1 MKDLKA
7 LWRELA
13 AEAASWCGTSAVRDI
28 QTFTD
33 RTKHEGDSFATITL
47 PTYGK
52 SLLRALEVGK
62 VADDMFLGFEK
73 RGGLPLFLGGFLQQ
87 VFGPDG
93 ALLDEPSVDCI
104 DAIHELSSVFAK
116 IERPCL
122 PRRVNRAMRQF
133 VETEVEIGSVDPA
146 AFARYLP
153 HFAKASTLLWADV
166 FSFVESSLLDTH
178 RNLAH
183 WDGRYRNE
191 EVRVTPLPTRTAA
204 PTLSTE
210 VVVEAS
216 AEAGILGYKG
226 RYRQV
231 DDLLFQ
237 VIEQPALPGTQFSIR
252 SGINA
257 AFETL
262 VPKHG
267 PGATADGL
275 RGNMK
280 FNVTEWSQ
288 RLEGVFPYGNYAL
301 PQLATEAQLDRV
313 QFHEPGTERPV
324 KVIAVPKTL
333 KTPRIIAIEPTSQQY
348 MQQAL
353 AHGFVHALENWSELS
368 ITWTGKDSA
377 LGRHFV
383 GFEKQ
388 EPNRLLA
395 LEGSVNNCLAT
406 LDLSEASDR
415 VLNGHV
421 KLLFSRFPRLSEAI
435 QATRSLKARV
445 PGHGVL
451 PLTKFASMGSAL
463 CFPIEAMVFTTII
476 FAAIADER
484 RVPLNRGLIES
495 LRGKVRVYG
504 DDIIVPVE
512 YVSAVILALEAFG
525 LKVNKDKSYWNGKFR
540 ESCGGDFYDGRWIT
554 PVRLRKDLPRSLHDV
569 ENVVGLVAFRN
580 NLYWRGYWKTA
591 RRIDD
596 WLRLLLKGAYPL
608 VDVTAACLGR
618 ESVLPYQAER
628 YDRHTGQPIVKSAI
642 AVSKPPPSL
651 ASGEG
656 SLLKFL
662 IKRSETPSQDPEHLE
677 RQGRPSAVRII
688 TRGNLPY

>member
-13 AEAASWCGTSAVRDI
+13 AEAAGWCCTSADRDI
-28 QTFTD
+28 QTFAA

-47 PTYGK
+47 PSYGK

-62 VADDMFLGFEK
+62 VADDMFLGFE
-73 RGGLPLFLGGFLQQ
+73 RRAGLPQFLGGFLQQ

-93 ALLDEPSVDCI
+93 ILLDEPSVDCI
-104 DAIHELSSVFAK
+104 EAIHQLTSVFAK
-116 IERPCL
+116 IERPCTTK
-122 PRRVNRAMRQF
+122 RVNRAMRQF
-133 VETEVEIGSVDPA
+133 VQTEVEIGSVDPA

-166 FSFVESSLLDTH
+166 FSFVESSLTDTH
-178 RNLAH
+178 RNLRRWEGEHPDA
-183 WDGRYRNE
+183 
-191 EVRVTPLPTRTAA
+191 VRVTPLPRPSTE
-204 PTLSTE
+204 PMLVTE
-210 VVVEAS
+210 VVIDKAT
-216 AEAGILGYKG
+216 EAGILGYKG
-226 RYRQV
+226 RSRLIS
-231 DDLLFQ
+231 DLLLQ
-237 VIEQPALPGTQFSIR
+237 VIEQPALPGTQFSKR
-252 SGINA
+252 SGFNA
-257 AFETL
+257 AHETL

-267 PGATADGL
+267 PGATADRL
-275 RGNMK
+275 RGNAK
-280 FNVTEWSQ
+280 FSPSEWSQ
-288 RLEGVFPYGNYAL
+288 RLEGVFPYGDYSL

-313 QFHEPGTERPV
+313 QFHEPGAERPV

-333 KTPRIIAIEPTSQQY
+333 KTPRIIAIEPTAQQY

-353 AHGFVHALENWSELS
+353 SHGFVHALEHWSELA
-368 ITWTGKDSA
+368 ITWRGKDSA
-377 LGRHFV
+377 LGRFFV

-395 LEGSVNNCLAT
+395 FEGSLNGSLAT

-421 KLLFSRFPRLSEAI
+421 ELLFSRFPRLSEAI

-445 PGHGVL
+445 PGQGIV
-451 PLTKFASMGSAL
+451 PLVKFASMGSAL
-463 CFPIEAMVFTTII
+463 CFPIEAMVFTTIV

-484 RVPLNRGLIES
+484 RVPLNRELVMS

-504 DDIIVPVE
+504 DDIIVPADHVQ
-512 YVSAVILALEAFG
+512 SVITALEAFG
-525 LKVNKDKSYWNGKFR
+525 LLVNRDKSFWNGKFR
-540 ESCGGDFYDGRWIT
+540 ESCGGDFYSGRWIT
-554 PVRLRKDLPRSLHDV
+554 PVRLRKDLPRTLTDV
-569 ENVVGLVAFRN
+569 EGVVGLVAFRN
-580 NLYWRGYWKTA
+580 NLYWRGYWKSA

-596 WLRLLLKGAYPL
+596 WLRLLLKGAYPV

-628 YDRHTGQPIVKSAI
+628 YDRHTGHPLVKAAS
-642 AVSKPPPSL
+642 AVSKPPPSR
-651 ASGEG
+651 ATGEG

-677 RQGRPSAVRII
+677 RLGRPSAVRIV
-688 TRGNLPY
+688 TRGTLPY

>member
-1 MKDLKA
+1 LKDLKA

-13 AEAASWCGTSAVRDI
+13 VETAGWCDTSALRDI
-28 QTFTD
+28 QTFTE

-47 PTYGK
+47 PSYGK
-52 SLLRALEVGK
+52 SLFRALEAGK
-62 VADDMFLGFEK
+62 VADDMFLGFE
-73 RGGLPLFLGGFLQQ
+73 RRAGLPQFLGGFLQQ

-104 DAIHELSSVFAK
+104 DAIHQLTSVFAK
-116 IERPCL
+116 IERPCSNK
-122 PRRVNRAMRQF
+122 RVSRAMRQF
-133 VETEVEIGSVDPA
+133 VETEVEIGSVDPEA
-146 AFARYLP
+146 YARYLP

-166 FSFVESSLLDTH
+166 FSFVESSLTDTH
-178 RNLAH
+178 RSL
-183 WDGRYRNE
+183 RNW
-191 EVRVTPLPTRTAA
+191 VGHDPTAARVTPLPDRSVPPSLITD
-204 PTLSTE
+204 
-210 VVVEAS
+210 VVVEAA

-231 DDLLFQ
+231 DDLLSK
-237 VIEQPALPGTQFSIR
+237 VIENPALPGSQFSIR

-267 PGATADGL
+267 PGATADRL
-275 RGNMK
+275 RGNAK

-288 RLEGVFPYGNYAL
+288 RLEGVFPYGDYSL
-301 PQLATEAQLDRV
+301 PQLATEAKLDCV
-313 QFHEPGTERPV
+313 QFHEPGAERPV

-348 MQQAL
+348 MQQAVS
-353 AHGFVHALENWSELS
+353 HGLVHAIESWSELS

-377 LGRHFV
+377 LGRFFI

-395 LEGSVNNCLAT
+395 LEGSLNGSLAT

-415 VLNGHV
+415 VLNRHV
-421 KLLFSRFPRLSEAI
+421 EFLFARFPRLSEAI
-435 QATRSLKARV
+435 QATRSLKACV
-445 PGHGVL
+445 PGHGTVSL
-451 PLTKFASMGSAL
+451 AKFASMGSAL
-463 CFPIEAMVFTTII
+463 CFPVEAMVFITII

-484 RVPLNRGLIES
+484 QVPLNRELMFD

-512 YVSAVILALEAFG
+512 HVSAVILALEAFG
-525 LKVNKDKSYWNGKFR
+525 LKVNKDKSFWNGKFR

-554 PVRLRKDLPRSLHDV
+554 PVRLRKDLPRTLHDV
-569 ENVVGLVAFRN
+569 SETVGLVALRN

-591 RRIDD
+591 GRIDD
-596 WLRLLLKGAYPL
+596 WLRLLLKGAYPI
-608 VDVTAACLGR
+608 VDETAACLGR

-628 YDRHTGQPIVKSAI
+628 YDRHTMQPLVRAAV
-642 AVSKPPPSL
+642 AVSKPPLSK
-651 ASGEG
+651 ADGEG

-662 IKRSETPSQDPEHLE
+662 IKRGNLPSQDPEHLE

-688 TRGNLPY
+688 TRGTSPF